1 VIEQLQEYL
10 ADAIT
15 TGGPTERKAAIETLI
30 AEVRITDEGVIP
42 VFRIPT
48 SPPPPS
54 DDETPA
60 TTNGTAV
67 RTMARSGRWG
77 AWGSNP
83 EPTD

>member
-10 ADAIT
+10 AGAIT

-48 SPPPPS
+48 GPPPPS
-54 DDETPA
+54 DDERAGTSGWAARATP
-60 TTNGTAV
+60 
-67 RTMARSGRWG
+67 
-77 AWGSNP
+77 GS
-83 EPTD
+83 